1 MRNHQL
7 HCAAHGNAGGG
18 WAPSPDKQSQQ
29 EAHGVDQQAAGGS
42 RCGRC
47 VLAGSEGLFAVGFV
61 SLNSDICR
69 FPFKPV
75 PKDAGAAPASF
86 GAGLKVIR
94 QISEFSDTNP
104 TANGLSDPART
115 HRPQQLP
122 PACWSTP
129 GASCWLCLSG
139 EGALPPLHCPVLRSA
154 ADCAFS
160 RLYSAECAQ
169 EFQIFPSPNN
179 SGS

>member
-1 MRNHQL
+1 MRL
-7 HCAAHGNAGGG
+7 YRILY
-18 WAPSPDKQSQQ
+18 
-29 EAHGVDQQAAGGS
+29 S
-42 RCGRC
+42 RLRFW
-47 VLAGSEGLFAVGFV
+47 AGSEGLFDAGVV
-61 SLNSDICR
+61 SQNSDICPISLR
-69 FPFKPV
+69 PV

-86 GAGLKVIR
+86 GTGLSEIG
-94 QISEFSDTNP
+94 QISEFCDTNP

-115 HRPQQLP
+115 HRPQRLP

-160 RLYSAECAQ
+160 RLYSAECAKK
-169 EFQIFPSPNN
+169 FQIFPHLVTLEAD
-179 SGS
+179 SGG